1 VPNNEDSVSVRPEL
15 TPYTII
21 TNRVVNK
28 QLGQLSS
35 ENEIRVL
42 EALENLAL
50 SAVGDV
56 VNVGNNLP
64 GTFQLRVGD
73 LRIYFDV
80 EEQTIKVR
88 LLEKRGEA
96 YRRKFRNR

>member
-1 VPNNEDSVSVRPEL
+1 MSVRPEL
-15 TPYTII
+15 TPYAVI

-56 VNVGNNLP
+56 VNVGDNLP
-64 GTFQLRVGD
+64 GAFRLRVGD

-96 YRRKFRNR
+96 YKKKSRNR